1 MRLFWIRLAGMA
13 LAAAV
18 GCQGAAQAAEWSVAQ
33 MSGAVVITVTGAQ
46 PVALTAGA
54 TLPAGG
60 TLTTGPAGRA
70 LLVRNKETIVV
81 GPNSAIAIPEGS
93 RDAKYTTILQ
103 KAGVVEYLAEKK
115 NVRHFA
121 VETPYLAAAVKGTE
135 FIVTVT
141 RLGGSV
147 EVQKGSVEVQ
157 ALANGQ
163 VTLLEPGQAV
173 HVGLF
178 GGLSLSGAAPLPAVL
193 PGTPREAVVELSTVA
208 GLGLFRQ
215 MGDVGDLGLD
225 EFGLALAG
233 PGGLGDPLA
242 LLGNPCGDNCGVGL
256 GNGGGNGTGNEGSGT
271 GPGNGN
277 GGDIDDLVD
286 DVLSLIGGGNH

>member
-1 MRLFWIRLAGMA
+1 MFGSRKRWAGLV
-13 LAAAV
+13 LAAAITWS
-18 GCQGAAQAAEWSVAQ
+18 GAASAADWAVAQ
-33 MSGAVVITVTGAQ
+33 MSGAVVVTVTGAQ

-60 TLTTGPAGRA
+60 TLTTGPASRA

-93 RDAKYTTILQ
+93 RDPQFTTILQ
-103 KAGVVEYLAEKK
+103 KAGVVQYLAEKK

-147 EVQKGSVEVQ
+147 EVQKGSVEVE
-157 ALANGQ
+157 ALSTGG
-163 VTLLEPGQAV
+163 VTLLQAGQGA
-173 HVGLF
+173 HVSLF
-178 GGLSLSGAAPLPAVL
+178 GGMSLSGATPLPAVF
-193 PGTPREAVVELSTVA
+193 PGTPRGAVVGLSMVA

-215 MGDVGDLGLD
+215 AGDASELGFGDVGFGFGGTLG
-225 EFGLALAG
+225 GALQ
-233 PGGLGDPLA
+233 PVS
-242 LLGNPCGDNCGVGL
+242 NPCGGNCGVGSGL
-256 GNGGGNGTGNEGSGT
+256 GGGNGTGNEGV
-271 GPGNGN
+271 
-277 GGDIDDLVD
+277 GGSAGASQGQAGDH
-286 DVLSLIGGGNH
+286 GRP